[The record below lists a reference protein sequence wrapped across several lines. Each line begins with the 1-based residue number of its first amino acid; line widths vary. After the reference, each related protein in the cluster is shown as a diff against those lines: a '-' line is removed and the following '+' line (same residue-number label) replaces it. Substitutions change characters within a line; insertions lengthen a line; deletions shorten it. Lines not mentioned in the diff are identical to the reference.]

1 MKNRNFRIAVFGAT
15 FAMALLMTP
24 AKVSVHAA
32 PIQYTLD
39 SEVVEQVA
47 DSVTVNSYCGQ
58 TLNDTTAE
66 VFDTY
71 TSNAETPILSEEE
84 LAFIERYKNIGI
96 SNVNDYLNIRK
107 SPDQAS
113 EVVGTLPKNA
123 GCTVESIDKN
133 GWAKITS
140 GEVSGYV
147 SVEYLITGE
156 EVPALVKEVGKKIGV
171 VNAETVRLREEKSEE
186 SKILAL
192 VSIDEEVN
200 VKDDSDEQ
208 WIRVSYDDQ
217 EGYIAR
223 ELLDLDY
230 KLATAEE
237 VEREE
242 EVITTTTEVKTETK
256 TETSTV
262 SKKTTSNKTTSSK
275 TKKVSEPKTS
285 SNSSVRSS
293 IVSYAKQFVGGKY
306 VYGGT
311 SLTNGVDCSGF
322 TMRVYEKFGYNIT
335 RTSRSQAAAGKT
347 ISVSSVKPGDLVFY
361 ADGGSINHVAMYI
374 GNGQIV
380 HASNPK
386 TGIKISNMNYRK
398 PCKAVR
404 FIND

>member
-1 MKNRNFRIAVFGAT
+1 M
-15 FAMALLMTP
+15 
-24 AKVSVHAA
+24 
-32 PIQYTLD
+32 
-39 SEVVEQVA
+39 
-47 DSVTVNSYCGQ
+47 
-58 TLNDTTAE
+58 
-66 VFDTY
+66 
-71 TSNAETPILSEEE
+71 
-84 LAFIERYKNIGI
+84 
-96 SNVNDYLNIRK
+96 
-107 SPDQAS
+107 
-113 EVVGTLPKNA
+113 
-123 GCTVESIDKN
+123 
-133 GWAKITS
+133 
-140 GEVSGYV
+140 
-147 SVEYLITGE
+147 
-156 EVPALVKEVGKKIGV
+156 
-171 VNAETVRLREEKSEE
+171 
-186 SKILAL
+186 
-192 VSIDEEVN
+192 
-200 VKDDSDEQ
+200 
-208 WIRVSYDDQ
+208 
-217 EGYIAR
+217 
-223 ELLDLDY
+223 
-230 KLATAEE
+230 
-237 VEREE
+237 EREE

-275 TKKVSEPKTS
+275 TKNVSEPKTS

-361 ADGGSINHVAMYI
+361 ANGGTINHVAMYI

-398 PCKAVR
+398 PYKAAR